1 MTNFIQI
8 NKYHT
13 IILFCLSIIF
23 FTLNI
28 NIQADNLTVI
38 CFFLIITV
46 GVSHGSLDH
55 IKGNKLLE
63 VFNIE
68 NKSLFYFGY
77 IVISLT
83 IIVLWLIFP
92 LITLAIFLIVA
103 AYHFGKEDT
112 VFGKNKKTKLLNLF
126 LFLKGSLVIL
136 APLYF
141 NHEETIKI
149 FETLNVQLN
158 QINDNIL
165 IAIIVFSLISNFFVN
180 KNIFLSFL
188 DSFTIIMLNLNFA
201 PLIAFTIYFCFLH
214 SLRHSLSLI
223 EEIDNKNFKKGLN
236 NFLKKA
242 FPLTLI
248 TITIFLIAIFFL
260 NKYYLLDS
268 AILKV
273 IFIGLA
279 SLTFPHILLEYLI
292 EKNEKKT

>member
-28 NIQADNLTVI
+28 NIQADNITVI

-141 NHEETIKI
+141 NPEETIKI

>member
-13 IILFCLSIIF
+13 IILFFLSIIF

-28 NIQADNLTVI
+28 NIQADNITAI
-38 CFFLIITV
+38 CFFLIVTV

-63 VFNIE
+63 LFNIK
-68 NKSLFYFGY
+68 NKLLFYFGY

-83 IIVLWLIFP
+83 IIVLWLILP

-103 AYHFGKEDT
+103 AYHFGKEDA
-112 VFGKNKKTKLLNLF
+112 VFGKNKKTRLLNLF

-141 NHEETIKI
+141 NPEETIKI

-158 QINDNIL
+158 QINNNIL
-165 IAIIVFSLISNFFVN
+165 IAIIVLSLISNFFVN

-188 DSFTIIMLNLNFA
+188 DSFTIIMLNLNFV
-201 PLIAFTIYFCFLH
+201 PLVAFTIYFCFLH
-214 SLRHSLSLI
+214 SIRHSLLWSLKLLGKT
-223 EEIDNKNFKKGLN
+223 KNSLKE
-236 NFLKKA
+236 FLIKS

-248 TITIFLIAIFFL
+248 TALLFIISV
-260 NKYYLLDS
+260 YLLYLFES
-268 AILKV
+268 SLYVHIILV
-273 IFIGLA
+273 TFVGLA

-292 EKNEKKT
+292 EKNE